1 VTKRGSSE
9 FLPGK
14 YSLKLLQA
22 SGDLLHDKLTFNLF
36 VREPREGMET
46 LMPYNDLFLRAARVQ
61 PTERTPVWMMRQAG
75 RYMPEYRAIREKY
88 GFLDMCRNPELAVE
102 VTLQP
107 VDLIGVDAA
116 ILFSDILVSF
126 PGMGLDL
133 EFAKGEGPVIHN
145 PIRSVG
151 DVERLKIADP
161 FEATGFVMEAISI
174 LRRELENKVP
184 LIGFAGAP
192 FTLASYAIEG
202 HGTRDYEYTKALMW
216 GEPAAWDLLMQKFAD
231 TTIDYLKAQID
242 AGAQVVQVFDS
253 WVGYIAPRDY
263 ERYILPHS
271 TRVLQEVSDHG
282 KAKVDG
288 GVPVI
293 HFPNGATSMLDLAQ
307 KAGGDVIGVDWR
319 LDMKHAVELIDPKFG
334 IQGNIDP
341 VALFAPDSE
350 LEKMVVEILE
360 AVGTRPGHI
369 FNLGHGIHKTSD
381 PEKAKAMIRF
391 VHEHSERIRS
401 GQ

>member
-1 VTKRGSSE
+1 
-9 FLPGK
+9 
-14 YSLKLLQA
+14 
-22 SGDLLHDKLTFNLF
+22 
-36 VREPREGMET
+36 
-46 LMPYNDLFLRAARVQ
+46 MPFNDLFLRAARKQ

-75 RYMPEYRAIREKY
+75 RYMPEYRAIREKH
-88 GFLDMCRNPELAVE
+88 GFLEMCRTPELAVE

-107 VDLIGVDAA
+107 VDLVGVDAA

-145 PIRSVG
+145 PVRSAA
-151 DVERLKIADP
+151 DVAKLKVADP
-161 FEATGFVMEAISI
+161 YETTGFVMDAIKI

-202 HGTRDYEYTKALMW
+202 QGTRDYENCKALMW
-216 GEPAAWDLLMQKFAD
+216 REPAAWDELMLKFSD
-231 TTIDYLKAQID
+231 TVIAYLNAQID
-242 AGAQVVQVFDS
+242 SGAQVVQLFDS
-253 WVGYIAPRDY
+253 WVGYVAPRDY
-263 ERYILPHS
+263 ERYVLPHS
-271 TRVLQEVSDHG
+271 ARVLAEVKAHG
-282 KAKVDG
+282 DAVVDG

-293 HFPNGATSMLDLAQ
+293 HFANGGTSMLDLVQ
-307 KAGGDVIGVDWR
+307 RAGGDIVGVDWR
-319 LDMKHAVELIDPKFG
+319 LDMKHAVAQIDERFG

-341 VALFAPDSE
+341 VALFAPDEE
-350 LEKMVVEILE
+350 LERMIVEILE

-381 PEKAKAMIRF
+381 PEKARTMIRL
-391 VHEHSERIRS
+391 VHEHSDRIRGGAS
-401 GQ
+401 S

>member
-1 VTKRGSSE
+1 MA
-9 FLPGK
+9 F
-14 YSLKLLQA
+14 
-22 SGDLLHDKLTFNLF
+22 
-36 VREPREGMET
+36 
-46 LMPYNDLFLRAARVQ
+46 NDLFLRAARLE

-75 RYMPEYRAIREKY
+75 RYMAEYRAIREKY
-88 GFLDMCRNPELAVE
+88 GFLEMCRTPELAVE

-145 PIRSVG
+145 PIRTVD
-151 DVERLKIADP
+151 DVEKLHVADP
-161 FEATGFVMEAISI
+161 YEATGYVMEAISI
-174 LRRELENKVP
+174 LRRELLNKVP

-216 GEPAAWDLLMQKFAD
+216 GEPAAWDMLMTKFSD
-231 TTIDYLKAQID
+231 TTIAYLKAQID
-242 AGAQVVQVFDS
+242 AGAQVVQLFDS
-253 WVGYIAPRDY
+253 WIGYVAPRDY
-263 ERYILPHS
+263 ERYVLPHT
-271 TRVLQEVSDHG
+271 TRVLAEVKAHG
-282 KAKVDG
+282 DAVTPD

-307 KAGGDVIGVDWR
+307 KAGGDIIGVDWR
-319 LDMKHAVELIDPKFG
+319 IDMRKAVELIDPSFG

-341 VALFAPDSE
+341 VGLFAPDEE
-350 LEKMVVEILE
+350 LERMVVEILE

-381 PEKAKAMIRF
+381 PEKAKKMIHY
-391 VHEHSERIRS
+391 VHEHSERIR
-401 GQ
+401 GGR